1 MKFEVIKNTGKTQR
15 ELASEM
21 CDRIKSIVYEYSD
34 LVPVAL
40 AVGVLEIAKVEILD
54 DQK

>member
-1 MKFEVIKNTGKTQR
+1 MNFEVIKNTSKTQR

-21 CDRIKSIVYEYSD
+21 CDRIKGIVYEYSD

-40 AVGVLEIAKVEILD
+40 AVGAMEIAKMEIMD
-54 DQK
+54 EQK

>member
-1 MKFEVIKNTGKTQR
+1 MKFEMIKNTNKTQR

-21 CDRIKSIVYEYSD
+21 CDRIKALVYEYSD

-54 DQK
+54 AQK